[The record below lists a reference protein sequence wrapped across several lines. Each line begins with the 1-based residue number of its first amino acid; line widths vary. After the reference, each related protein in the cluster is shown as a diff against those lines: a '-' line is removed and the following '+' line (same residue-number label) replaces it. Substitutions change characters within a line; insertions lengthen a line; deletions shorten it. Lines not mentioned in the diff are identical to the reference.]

1 MTASARRP
9 TYYQASGR
17 PVDEE
22 KRLRLI
28 EAQRAV
34 RVVSELAEHPGAEGG
49 TEPWLAA
56 HDLGVRV

>member
-28 EAQRAV
+28 EAQRDHSLG
-34 RVVSELAEHPGAEGG
+34 RGL
-49 TEPWLAA
+49 TEW
-56 HDLGVRV
+56 